1 MLTILATWLLLFIIN
16 YLLGYLFKHTLKFQA
31 GFGLQTLLG
40 LILTSVICGSAAFF
54 APVNQSVLYALII
67 IALSTGLLFYKN
79 IISECKVQLSTINNT
94 TSWSIIIT
102 AAICLAA
109 YSSGYSKINDDG
121 LYYIQTGMWLNK
133 YGFIHG
139 LSNLHVTL
147 GLCSSWHILQAVFSF
162 SNQIHLNDLNGFIL
176 LIYLF
181 YTLENYE
188 ANTTKIF
195 SLLQLTIVFI
205 LSIPFL
211 SAPNPDWAV
220 IVISAITFDL
230 FYNKINKQYI
240 PITIVLAAFTVSIKF
255 SAIALIILSLYCLYN
270 SIQQNSL
277 KKIAPGLLF
286 ASVIITLLIA
296 KNIYQTGYPVYPYK
310 PLALTQLDYTTPREI
325 VAYYSNGIKTWAISD
340 KFKPNDVAE
349 VNNIN
354 NWSYIKALIS
364 RGGIKGFIN
373 ILILL
378 IAISISS
385 ILLLQQIKKYNSK
398 PLSIL
403 HFVNIISILV
413 WLLIAPQ
420 YRFALPMLLFYI
432 AWIGEFIINK
442 YIPKLI
448 TLLKPQWLLFPIAIM
463 IIIALVGF
471 DLGGNDTS
479 KYIGK
484 IEKLSMAHLLKPM
497 PQYPFQYDTLV
508 IDKQQYYYTYNNRYC
523 WDAPLP
529 CLPES
534 YERMIRTNFNYTLQ
548 SRSSNV
554 TDGFKY
560 VSIPNN

>member
-1 MLTILATWLLLFIIN
+1 MLTILATWLLLLILN
-16 YLLGYLFKHTLKFQA
+16 YLLGYLVKHTLKFET
-31 GFGLQTLLG
+31 GFGLQALLG
-40 LILTSVICGSAAFF
+40 LILTSVICGITAVFV
-54 APVNQSVLYALII
+54 PINQAVLCALII
-67 IALSTGLLFYKN
+67 IALAIGLVFFKN
-79 IISECKVQLSTINNT
+79 IISESKAQLSSIHNPIN
-94 TSWSIIIT
+94 WSIIIT

-109 YSSGYSKINDDG
+109 YSSGFSKINDDG
-121 LYYIQTGMWLNK
+121 LYYIQTGLWLNK
-133 YGFIHG
+133 YGFVHG

-147 GLCSSWHILQAVFSF
+147 GLCSSWHILQALFSF

-176 LIYLF
+176 LVYLLYF
-181 YTLENYE
+181 LENYE
-188 ANTTKIF
+188 VSTNKVF
-195 SLLQLTIVFI
+195 SLLQITVVFI

-230 FYNKINKQYI
+230 FYNKTNNQYI
-240 PITIVLAAFTVSIKF
+240 PITLLLTAFTVSIKF
-255 SAIALIILSLYCLYN
+255 SAIALIILSLYCLYY
-270 SIQQNSL
+270 SIQQNNL
-277 KKIAPGLLF
+277 KRITPCLLF
-286 ASVIITLLIA
+286 GILIITLLII

-310 PLALTQLDYTTPREI
+310 PLAITQLDYTTPPEI
-325 VAYYSNGIKTWAISD
+325 VSYYSNGIRTWAISD
-340 KFKPNDVAE
+340 KFKPNEVAE
-349 VNNIN
+349 VNAIG
-354 NWSYIKALIS
+354 NWNYIKALIT

-378 IAISISS
+378 IAFVTGGV
-385 ILLLQQIKKYNSK
+385 LVFGQIKKQPNQPISV
-398 PLSIL
+398 L
-403 HFVNIISILV
+403 HAVNIISILI
-413 WLLIAPQ
+413 WLIIAPQ

-442 YIPKLI
+442 YTPQF
-448 TLLKPQWLLFPIAIM
+448 TGLLKPQWLLLPIVFM
-463 IIIALVGF
+463 FIIALVGF

-484 IEKLSMAHLLKPM
+484 IEKISMAHLLKPM

-508 IDKQQYYYTYNNRYC
+508 IDKQQYYYTHNNRYC

-548 SRSSNV
+548 PRGSNV

>member
-1 MLTILATWLLLFIIN
+1 MLTILGTWILLFIIN
-16 YLLGYLFKHTLKFQA
+16 YLLGYFVKYILKFQA
-31 GFGLQTLLG
+31 GFGLQTLFG

-54 APVNQSVLYALII
+54 VPINQTVLYTII
-67 IALSTGLLFYKN
+67 IISLSVGLLFFKN
-79 IISECKVQLSTINNT
+79 IISECKAQLSTVNNT
-94 TSWSIIIT
+94 INWSIII
-102 AAICLAA
+102 AAAFCLAA

-133 YGFIHG
+133 YGFVNG

-147 GLCSSWHILQAVFSF
+147 GLCSSWHILQALFSF
-162 SNQIHLNDLNGFIL
+162 SSQIHLNDLNGFIL
-176 LIYLF
+176 LVYLF
-181 YTLENYE
+181 YFLENYE
-188 ANTTKIF
+188 VTTNKIF
-195 SLLQLTIVFI
+195 SLLQLTLVFI

-230 FYNKINKQYI
+230 FYNKTTKQYI
-240 PITIVLAAFTVSIKF
+240 PITLVLTAFNVSIKF

-270 SIQQNSL
+270 SIQQNTIR
-277 KKIAPGLLF
+277 KIIPSLLF
-286 ASVIITLLIA
+286 ASFIITLLIA

-310 PLALTQLDYTTPREI
+310 PLAITQLDYTTPPEI
-325 VAYYSNGIKTWAISD
+325 VSYYSNGIKTWAISD

-349 VNNIN
+349 VNTID
-354 NWSYIKALIS
+354 NWNYIKALIS

-378 IAISISS
+378 IAFVSGCALIF
-385 ILLLQQIKKYNSK
+385 LQLKKQNNK

-403 HFVNIISILV
+403 HFVNIISILI
-413 WLLIAPQ
+413 WLIIAPQ

-432 AWIGEFIINK
+432 AWIGEFIISK
-442 YIPKLI
+442 YIPQLT
-448 TLLKPQWLLFPIAIM
+448 TLLKPQWLLLPITIM
-463 IIIALVGF
+463 FILTLVGF

-497 PQYPFQYDTLV
+497 PQYPFKYDTLI
-508 IDKQQYYYTYNNRYC
+508 IDKQQYYYTHNNRYC

-548 SRSSNV
+548 PRGNNI